1 MCPRLLLSHV
11 MFLFSHPPP
20 LLMDACMQTG
30 MTAVHYAARAGHEG
44 VLRVLHE
51 LDLDF
56 TVTDEVSE
64 FLHT

>member
-1 MCPRLLLSHV
+1 MN
-11 MFLFSHPPP
+11 
-20 LLMDACMQTG
+20 ACMQTG
-30 MTAVHYAARAGHEG
+30 MTAVHYAAKAGHEG

-64 FLHT
+64 YLHTWRW